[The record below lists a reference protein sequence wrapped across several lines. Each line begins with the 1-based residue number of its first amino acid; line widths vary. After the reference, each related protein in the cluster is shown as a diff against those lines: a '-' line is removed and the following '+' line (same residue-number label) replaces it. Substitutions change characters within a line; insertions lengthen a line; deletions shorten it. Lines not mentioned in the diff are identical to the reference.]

1 MGCFAVSQSAK
12 SGFSC
17 VIVILIV
24 ATNLMMVLFYS
35 VLRGQRNQLFISVQK
50 AVKFYLSKYAR

>member
-12 SGFSC
+12 S
-17 VIVILIV
+17 VIVILII
-24 ATNLMMVLFYS
+24 ATILMMVLFYS
-35 VLRGQRNQLFISVQK
+35 VLRGQRNQLFTSVQK